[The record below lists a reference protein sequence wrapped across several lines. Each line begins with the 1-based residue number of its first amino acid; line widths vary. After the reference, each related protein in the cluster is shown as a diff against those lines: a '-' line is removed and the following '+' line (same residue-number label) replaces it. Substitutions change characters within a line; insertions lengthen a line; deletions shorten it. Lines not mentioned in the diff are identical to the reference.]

1 MREGELQ
8 TKFKKLNIER
18 IRDGLASLRND
29 VLRCQ
34 KMTDSKECE
43 VMIREVG
50 KELRELSD
58 MILKATGEEE
68 EET

>member
-8 TKFKKLNIER
+8 TKFKKLNIES
-18 IRDGLASLRND
+18 IRDRLASLRND

-34 KMTDSKECE
+34 RMTDSGECE
-43 VMIREVG
+43 IMIREVG
-50 KELRELSD
+50 KELRELSE

-68 EET
+68 EEA

>member
-18 IRDGLASLRND
+18 VRDRLASLRND

-34 KMTDSKECE
+34 RMTDSGECE
-43 VMIREVG
+43 IMIRELG
-50 KELRELSD
+50 KELRDLSD
-58 MILKATGEEE
+58 IILKVTGEEE